1 MVSQKIT
8 ITNVHGFHLRPAG
21 IFAAAMAKYQ
31 SKVVIKFNGN
41 EINAKSLMSII
52 AACIKCGS
60 MIDIVCTG
68 NDEESALDEA
78 VSIIENCM
86 DDE

>member
-1 MVSQKIT
+1 M
-8 ITNVHGFHLRPAG
+8 RPAG
-21 IFAAAMAKYQ
+21 IFAAAMSKYH

-52 AACIKCGS
+52 SACIKCGS
-60 MIDIVCTG
+60 TIDVVCTG

-78 VSIIENCM
+78 VSIIEECM